1 MTSLQW
7 SRVLLWNKSILLEV
21 KHCAAA
27 EIHLWLGTKVHRAK
41 FSTLLGR
48 RKMKSW
54 SIWTEAAPQNYKV
67 YPSVAQ
73 VHLDSCH
80 PGLKDDSNYFSTLCE
95 KLHQLRFNGNCQSY
109 RESTVGLTNRHFL
122 KISGKKLSLGISWK
136 RMEDPD
142 WVFLFSGEQIL
153 DNRIFLM
160 FCNIFMIQSVWAMW
174 ILSR

>member
-48 RKMKSW
+48 WKVGQYGQKLHRKTIKYIRVSHR
-54 SIWTEAAPQNYKV
+54 STWT
-67 YPSVAQ
+67 VATQ
-73 VHLDSCH
+73 AWKMIQTTKL
-80 PGLKDDSNYFSTLCE
+80 LE
-95 KLHQLRFNGNCQSY
+95 KLHQLRINGNCQSY